1 MEITFGVLL
10 WAVRIAFLLLLYLF
24 LFRAFGVLQRAMATE
39 RAQSK
44 PLGTLVVERN
54 PSRTPRVGERF
65 ALRATNA
72 IGRDAGNDISL
83 PDEAASARHA
93 TLEMR
98 AAEKTAFDRSQLAVP
113 VAFIVLAVGLHLFL
127 VVRGFRGDQ
136 LLLPMAAA
144 LSAIGLV
151 LVQRLASSLLANQL
165 QWTLIAAGAFIATIL
180 IPRDVTALPRFKWM
194 WALLGVALLVS
205 PLLPVIGREV
215 NGARIWIGVGR
226 VTFEPW
232 EAVKILLV
240 IFFAGY
246 LEEYREVI
254 AHPRRFGPIPIPPV
268 PYLLPIL
275 AMWLFAMLVVVFE
288 KDLGAALLFLGIF
301 LAMLYLATGESF
313 YTLIGIV
320 LMLIGGVVV
329 YHAFGH
335 VQVRVDTWLKPFS
348 EDLRFGAGYQIV
360 QRLFA
365 LANGERFGAG
375 LGNGMPDRI
384 PVVWSDFVFNA
395 FAEETGFAGALAL
408 LSFYLLFVYRGMLIA
423 LRAPTPFLQLLAGG
437 LSFIVALQTLVIVGG
452 NARLIPLTGVTLPF
466 VAYGGSSLVT
476 NWMLVGL
483 LMRVS
488 DLTARARGTE

>member
-1 MEITFGVLL
+1 VTL
-10 WAVRIAFLLLLYLF
+10 
-24 LFRAFGVLQRAMATE
+24 LFRRPSELR
-39 RAQSK
+39 
-44 PLGTLVVERN
+44 LLVWV
-54 PSRTPRVGERF
+54 
-65 ALRATNA
+65 AA
-72 IGRDAGNDISL
+72 IAVTGSVAV
-83 PDEAASARHA
+83 A
-93 TLEMR
+93 
-98 AAEKTAFDRSQLAVP
+98 AAETTAFDRSQLAVP
-113 VAFIVLAVGLHLFL
+113 IAFVALAVALHGFL

-151 LVQRLASSLLANQL
+151 LVQRLASNLLGQQL
-165 QWTLIAAGAFIATIL
+165 TWTVVAAGAFVATLL
-180 IPRDVTALPRFKWM
+180 IPRDITALARFKWT

-205 PLLPVIGREV
+205 PLLPVVGREV

-226 VTFEPW
+226 VSFEPW

-240 IFFAGY
+240 VFFAGY

-254 AHPRRFGPIPIPPV
+254 AHPRRFGPIPIPPL
-268 PYLLPIL
+268 PYLLPII

-301 LAMLYLATGESF
+301 LAMLYLATGEAF

-320 LMLIGGVVV
+320 LLLLGGFVV

-335 VQVRVDTWLKPFS
+335 VQVRVDTWLHPFA

-360 QRLFA
+360 QGLFA
-365 LANGERFGAG
+365 LGNGGLFGAG
-375 LGNGMPDRI
+375 LGNGMPERI

-395 FAEETGFAGALAL
+395 FAEETGLAGALAL
-408 LSFYLLFVYRGMLIA
+408 LACYLLFVYRGMLIA

-437 LSFIVALQTLVIVGG
+437 LAFIVAFQTLVIVGG
-452 NARLIPLTGVTLPF
+452 NARLIPLTGITLPF

-483 LMRVS
+483 LIRVS
-488 DLTARARGTE
+488 DLTARVRGTQ

>member
-1 MEITFGVLL
+1 MT
-10 WAVRIAFLLLLYLF
+10 LLLRRGSELRL
-24 LFRAFGVLQRAMATE
+24 
-39 RAQSK
+39 
-44 PLGTLVVERN
+44 LVWV
-54 PSRTPRVGERF
+54 
-65 ALRATNA
+65 AA
-72 IGRDAGNDISL
+72 IAVTGSVAV
-83 PDEAASARHA
+83 A
-93 TLEMR
+93 
-98 AAEKTAFDRSQLAVP
+98 AAETTAFDRSQLAVP
-113 VAFIVLAVGLHLFL
+113 VVFIALAVALHVFL
-127 VVRGFRGDQ
+127 VARGFRGDQ
-136 LLLPMAAA
+136 ILLPMAAV

-151 LVQRLASSLLANQL
+151 LVQRLASSLLAQQL
-165 QWTLIAAGAFIATIL
+165 TWTVIAAGAFIATLL
-180 IPRDVTALPRFKWM
+180 IPRDLTALARFKWT
-194 WALLGVALLVS
+194 WALLGVLLLVS

-215 NGARIWIGVGR
+215 NGARIWIGLGR
-226 VTFEPW
+226 VSFEPW

-240 IFFAGY
+240 VFFAGY

-254 AHPRRFGPIPIPPV
+254 AHPRRLGPIPIPPV

-275 AMWLFAMLVVVFE
+275 AMWAFAMLVVIFE

-301 LAMLYLATGESF
+301 LAMLYLATGEAF

-320 LMLIGGVVV
+320 LLVGGGVVV

-335 VQVRVDTWLKPFS
+335 VQVRVDTWLHPFS

-360 QRLFA
+360 QGLFA
-365 LANGERFGAG
+365 LGNGGLLGAG

-408 LSFYLLFVYRGMLIA
+408 LSLYLLFVYRGMLIA

-437 LSFIVALQTLVIVGG
+437 LSFIVAFQTLVIVGG
-452 NARLIPLTGVTLPF
+452 NARLIPLTGITLPF

-483 LMRVS
+483 LIRVS
-488 DLTARARGTE
+488 DLTARIRGTE